1 MKPKSLVRLAA
12 SALMTAVPSLA
23 LAHTSI
29 SHASGFTHGFA
40 HPLGGLDHILAM
52 IMVGLLAAQ
61 LGGRALWLVP
71 ASFVAVMALGGGLGL
86 AGMNMPFVEL
96 GIALSIV
103 VLGAAVAFG
112 LTAPIAVAM
121 GLVGFFAIFH
131 GYAHGAEM
139 PETAG
144 GLAYGIGFIV
154 ATALLH
160 AIGLVGGLLLGRTAK
175 ENGAFL
181 VKCLGG
187 GASLAGVG
195 ILTGVL

>member
-1 MKPKSLVRLAA
+1 MSRFRIRALLTAA
-12 SALMTAVPSLA
+12 AVFLPSLA
-23 LAHTSI
+23 MAHTG
-29 SHASGFTHGFA
+29 HGEVAGFAHGFA

-52 IMVGLLAAQ
+52 LMVGLLAAQ

-86 AGMNMPFVEL
+86 AGLTVPFVEL

-112 LTAPIAVAM
+112 LTAPVAAAM
-121 GLVGFFAIFH
+121 GLVGFFALFH
-131 GYAHGAEM
+131 GHAHGAEM
-139 PETAG
+139 PETVG
-144 GLAYGIGFIV
+144 GLAYGSGFIA

-160 AIGLVGGLLLGRTAK
+160 AVGLAGGLLLGRTA
-175 ENGAFL
+175 EANGATL

-187 GASLAGVG
+187 AASLAGVG

>member
-1 MKPKSLVRLAA
+1 MSRFRIRALLTAA
-12 SALMTAVPSLA
+12 AVLLPSLA
-23 LAHTSI
+23 MAHTG
-29 SHASGFTHGFA
+29 HGEVSGFAHGFA

-52 IMVGLLAAQ
+52 VMVGLLAAQ

-86 AGMNMPFVEL
+86 AGFGLPFVEL
-96 GIALSIV
+96 GIALSII

-112 LTAPIAVAM
+112 LTAPVAAAM

-131 GYAHGAEM
+131 GHAHGAEM
-139 PETAG
+139 PETVA
-144 GLAYGIGFIV
+144 GLAYGSGFIA

-160 AIGLVGGLLLGRTAK
+160 AAGLAGGLVLGHTA
-175 ENGAFL
+175 EARGATL

-187 GASLAGVG
+187 AASLAGVG